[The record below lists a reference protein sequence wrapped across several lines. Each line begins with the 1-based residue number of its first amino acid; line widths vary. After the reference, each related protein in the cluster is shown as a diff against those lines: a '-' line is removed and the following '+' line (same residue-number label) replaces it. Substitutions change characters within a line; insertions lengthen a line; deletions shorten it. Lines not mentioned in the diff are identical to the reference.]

1 MYSSLSNIAY
11 EIRQSTETLKDKK
24 KLLYKKR
31 RVLGDQIYDIKVFME
46 GDRMVITAVNTST
59 GGNIVIE
66 VPKDKSN
73 FI

>member
-11 EIRQSTETLKDKK
+11 EIKQSTETLRNKK